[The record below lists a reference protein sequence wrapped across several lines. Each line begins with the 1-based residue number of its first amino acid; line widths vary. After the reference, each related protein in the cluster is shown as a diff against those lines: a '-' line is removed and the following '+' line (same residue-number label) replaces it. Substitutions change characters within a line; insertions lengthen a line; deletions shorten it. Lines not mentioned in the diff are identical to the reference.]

1 MSAIEDMLQRL
12 VTKAVE
18 DVVERRLLPLMN
30 ERMTAVAAPAEWL
43 SVNEAAKHAGVADD
57 TVRDWIQRGDLP
69 EHRAGRHLRVRR
81 DELDRLLSHRSGDPV
96 TDEAIDSAVTSILE
110 RRRG

>member
-12 VTKAVE
+12 VTKAME
-18 DVVERRLLPLMN
+18 DVVERRLLPLMS
-30 ERMTAVAAPAEWL
+30 ERIASLTAPAEWL
-43 SVNEAAKHAGVADD
+43 KIGEAARHAGVADD

-69 EHRAGRHLRVRR
+69 EYRAGRHLRVRR
-81 DELDRLLSHRSGDPV
+81 DELDRFLSRRSTDAV